1 MNGMDDKE
9 KLREYRYAPII
20 FKQFLEDIFGESHL
34 ISVDDGQ
41 AGTDKIIFS
50 GDIQGIASYTAQ
62 LEHHSAHM
70 QVSFHYNL
78 LALDFL
84 EEIDAHSLSVDKNE
98 LMEISEEIYSY
109 LNDIDDY
116 NLEHEEL
123 EEYDSGNDSGFP
135 ATTIECNILL
145 DFEPLFSDA
154 ENLLSMLRDIDTK
167 IKSIIKEHDY

>member
-9 KLREYRYAPII
+9 KLSEYGYAPII

-70 QVSFHYNL
+70 QVNFYYNL

-84 EEIDAHSLSVDKNE
+84 EEIDARSLQVDNKE
-98 LMEISEEIYSY
+98 LDQMVDEIENYLYS
-109 LNDIDDY
+109 LDDY
-116 NLEHEEL
+116 NLDSETFGH
-123 EEYDSGNDSGFP
+123 YDVVDEC
-135 ATTIECNILL
+135 AIDCTIIME
-145 DFEPLFSDA
+145 FEPLFSDA

-167 IKSIIKEHDY
+167 IKSIVKTYA

>member
-1 MNGMDDKE
+1 MDDKE
-9 KLREYRYAPII
+9 KLSEYGYAPII
-20 FKQFLEDIFGESHL
+20 FKQFLEDVFGESHL

-70 QVSFHYNL
+70 QVNFYYNL

-84 EEIDAHSLSVDKNE
+84 EEIDARSLQVDNKQLDE
-98 LMEISEEIYSY
+98 MVDEIENYLYS
-109 LNDIDDY
+109 LDDY
-116 NLEHEEL
+116 NLDSETFGH
-123 EEYDSGNDSGFP
+123 YDGDECAIDS
-135 ATTIECNILL
+135 TIIME
-145 DFEPLFSDA
+145 FEPLFSDA

-167 IKSIIKEHDY
+167 IKSIVKTYA

>member
-1 MNGMDDKE
+1 MTGMDDKE
-9 KLREYRYAPII
+9 KLREYGYAPII

-70 QVSFHYNL
+70 QVNFYYNL
-78 LALDFL
+78 LELDFL
-84 EEIDAHSLSVDKNE
+84 EEIDARSLQVDNKE
-98 LMEISEEIYSY
+98 LDEMVDEIENYLYS
-109 LNDIDDY
+109 LDDY
-116 NLEHEEL
+116 NLDSETFGH
-123 EEYDSGNDSGFP
+123 YDGDEC
-135 ATTIECNILL
+135 AIDCTIIME
-145 DFEPLFSDA
+145 FEPLFSDA
-154 ENLLSMLRDIDTK
+154 KNLLSMLRDIDTK

>member
-1 MNGMDDKE
+1 MAGMDDKE
-9 KLREYRYAPII
+9 KLREYGYAPII
-20 FKQFLEDIFGESHL
+20 FKQFLEDVFGESHL

-41 AGTDKIIFS
+41 AGTNKIIFS

-70 QVSFHYNL
+70 QVNFYYNL
-78 LALDFL
+78 LELDFL
-84 EEIDAHSLSVDKNE
+84 EEIDARSLQVDNKE
-98 LMEISEEIYSY
+98 LDEMVDEIENYLYS
-109 LNDIDDY
+109 LDDY
-116 NLEHEEL
+116 NLDSETFGN
-123 EEYDSGNDSGFP
+123 YNSGNGDEFS

-154 ENLLSMLRDIDTK
+154 KNLLSMLRDIDTK

>member
-1 MNGMDDKE
+1 MNGMDEEE
-9 KLREYRYAPII
+9 KLREYGYAPII
-20 FKQFLEDIFGESHL
+20 FKQFLEDVFGENHL

-70 QVSFHYNL
+70 QVNFYYNL

-84 EEIDAHSLSVDKNE
+84 EEIDARSLQVDNKQLDE
-98 LMEISEEIYSY
+98 MVDEIENYLYS
-109 LNDIDDY
+109 LDDY
-116 NLEHEEL
+116 NLDSETFGH
-123 EEYDSGNDSGFP
+123 YDGDECAIDS
-135 ATTIECNILL
+135 TIIME
-145 DFEPLFSDA
+145 FEPLFSDA

-167 IKSIIKEHDY
+167 IKSIVKTYA

>member
-1 MNGMDDKE
+1 MNGMDEEE
-9 KLREYRYAPII
+9 KLREYGYAPII
-20 FKQFLEDIFGESHL
+20 FKQFLEDVFGESHL

-70 QVSFHYNL
+70 QVNFYYNL

-84 EEIDAHSLSVDKNE
+84 EEIDARSLQVDNKQLDE
-98 LMEISEEIYSY
+98 MVDEIENYLYS
-109 LNDIDDY
+109 LDDY
-116 NLEHEEL
+116 NLDSETFGH
-123 EEYDSGNDSGFP
+123 YDGDECAIDS
-135 ATTIECNILL
+135 TIIME
-145 DFEPLFSDA
+145 FEPLFSDA

-167 IKSIIKEHDY
+167 IKSIVKTYA

>member
-116 NLEHEEL
+116 NLDSETFGH
-123 EEYDSGNDSGFP
+123 YDGDEC
-135 ATTIECNILL
+135 AIDCTIIME
-145 DFEPLFSDA
+145 FEPLFSDA
-154 ENLLSMLRDIDTK
+154 KNLMSMLRDIDTK
-167 IKSIIKEHDY
+167 IKSIVKTYA